1 MDGLSVAFDIRRVAL
16 VSLVDCGLVEDR
28 ETGGNFQTGGRLE
41 IEGSGRIGGS
51 VAPVEQGNGR
61 EVEPAVG
68 HDPRID
74 QCAQVEGAGQFEV
87 EPHAKHA
94 FELSGIGFRGGKDEF
109 EEDRRILLRAGQ
121 RDDAVGEKVVRPEP
135 ESAHHREFAYDIR
148 NEILRPFV
156 VAEVIA
162 EQSLVFFPKFARGHF
177 AVALEEFVGV
187 EELSAWRFGQFETLG
202 RIDFAERA
210 QNGVAERPFRM
221 PENVEAAD
229 PREDGESREEEKED
243 RPSQEIVLS
252 AALPV

>member
-1 MDGLSVAFDIRRVAL
+1 LSVAFDISRVAL
-16 VSLVDCGLVEDR
+16 VGLVDCRLVEDR
-28 ETGGNFQTGGRLE
+28 EAGGNFQTGGRLE
-41 IEGSGRIGGS
+41 IEGSGRVGGS

-68 HDPRID
+68 HDSRID
-74 QCAQVEGAGQFEV
+74 QCAQIEGAGEFEV
-87 EPHAKHA
+87 ETHAKHA

-109 EEDRRILLRAGQ
+109 EEDRWILVRAGQ
-121 RDDAVGEKVVRPEP
+121 RDDAVGEKVVRSET
-135 ESAHHREFAYDIR
+135 EGAHHRELADDIG

-162 EQSLVFFPKFARGHF
+162 EQPLVFFPEFARGHF

-187 EELSAWRFGQFETLG
+187 EELSAWRFGQLETLG

-229 PREDGESREEEKED
+229 PREDGKSCEQEKKD
-243 RPSQEIVLS
+243 RPSEEIVLT
-252 AALPV
+252 AVLPV